1 MARAVTWLN
10 WGRFSPSESPAM
22 APSPDAPS
30 YFRPGQDVL
39 LVELLD
45 PGSAGAELEID
56 LVLEPATFAGQA
68 GTLVRLRATGPGLDD
83 ETPQV
88 IARLV
93 GVSPEDMD
101 HRTVIYQDVSSS
113 SGGEGTPRR
122 RA

>member
-1 MARAVTWLN
+1 
-10 WGRFSPSESPAM
+10 M

-56 LVLEPATFAGQA
+56 LVLEPATFGGQA

-113 SGGEGTPRR
+113 SGGEGTPRW